1 MQNNKENVSDKNA
14 LFHSFFRR
22 AKSLLELVDPAAKIF
37 IFKIDV
43 IGPVTDGLSMNIIAT
58 GEEGV
63 GQLEK
68 ELDFI
73 PYFLKYQID
82 T

>member
-1 MQNNKENVSDKNA
+1 
-14 LFHSFFRR
+14 
-22 AKSLLELVDPAAKIF
+22 
-37 IFKIDV
+37 
-43 IGPVTDGLSMNIIAT
+43 MNIIAT